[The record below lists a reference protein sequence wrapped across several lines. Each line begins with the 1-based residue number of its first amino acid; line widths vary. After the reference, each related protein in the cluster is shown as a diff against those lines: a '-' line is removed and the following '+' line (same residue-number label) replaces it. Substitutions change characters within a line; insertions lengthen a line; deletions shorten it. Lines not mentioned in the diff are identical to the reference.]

1 MGFEKAGIEFSVA
14 EGVKVND
21 HLMTT
26 NKHVFAAGDCC
37 SKV

>member
-1 MGFEKAGIEFSVA
+1 MGLEKAGIEFSVA